1 MMTIHLKNTMKHK
14 LMIFLTIF
22 LPGFVMFG
30 INEIVIGILC
40 FLLQMSFIGWPIA
53 SIWAV
58 ATLKKYYKKEMHE
71 EQKMHGDKKEMR
83 PMKEKKEEKNEQK
96 N

>member
-1 MMTIHLKNTMKHK
+1 MKHK
-14 LMIFLTIF
+14 LMILLTIF

-40 FLLQMSFIGWPIA
+40 FLLQMSFLGWPIA

-58 ATLKKYYKKEMHE
+58 DTLKKYYKKQMHE
-71 EQKMHGDKKEMR
+71 EQKTQGDKKEMH
-83 PMKEKKEEKNEQK
+83 PIKKEKEEKNA
-96 N
+96 